1 MNQNSVYST
10 QYTNIP
16 AVIKYIASVYLQ
28 EKFYNPKKYIIKEH
42 STYVKLTVYIL
53 DIKGEYEDLYMG
65 VSSEPSRISPFVS
78 FNLNSV
84 DPIFSKR

>member
-53 DIKGEYEDLYMG
+53 DIKGEYEDYTWGYHRNPLEYHL
-65 VSSEPSRISPFVS
+65 S
-78 FNLNSV
+78 
-84 DPIFSKR
+84 